1 MIYVS
6 RVWGIGSNNKR
17 RMVGSRGSIDIDG
30 LDKVDENVRV
40 WDGGVV
46 VL

>member
-1 MIYVS
+1 
-6 RVWGIGSNNKR
+6 
-17 RMVGSRGSIDIDG
+17 MVESRGSIDIDG

-40 WDGGVV
+40 WDGVVV

>member
-1 MIYVS
+1 
-6 RVWGIGSNNKR
+6 
-17 RMVGSRGSIDIDG
+17 MVGSRGSNIDG